1 MNMAGCCYICRVVFF
16 PTKFYELGML
26 YTCLYFFEMMYIYE
40 VAFRFPEFMY
50 FFFFFV
56 KGRKAQ
62 CRDATSETYY
72 SMGLTTLE
80 L

>member
-1 MNMAGCCYICRVVFF
+1 MNMAGCCYIYRVVFF
-16 PTKFYELGML
+16 PPEFYELGML
-26 YTCLYFFEMMYIYE
+26 YTCPYFFEMMYIYE
-40 VAFRFPEFMY
+40 VAFKFLSSCIY
-50 FFFFFV
+50 FFF

>member
-50 FFFFFV
+50 IFLV

-62 CRDATSETYY
+62 CRDAISETYY
-72 SMGLTTLE
+72 SMGLITLE

>member
-1 MNMAGCCYICRVVFF
+1 MNMASCCYICRVVFF
-16 PTKFYELGML
+16 PLEFYELGMP
-26 YTCLYFFEMMYIYE
+26 YTCPYFFEMMYIYE

-50 FFFFFV
+50 IFFV
-56 KGRKAQ
+56 KERKAQ

>member
-16 PTKFYELGML
+16 PLEFYELGMP
-26 YTCLYFFEMMYIYE
+26 YTCPYFSKMMYIYE
-40 VAFRFPEFMY
+40 VAFRFPEFMHI
-50 FFFFFV
+50 FFV

-72 SMGLTTLE
+72 GIGLTTLE

>member
-1 MNMAGCCYICRVVFF
+1 
-16 PTKFYELGML
+16 ML
-26 YTCLYFFEMMYIYE
+26 YTCPYFSEMMYIYE
-40 VAFRFPEFMY
+40 VAFKFPEFMY
-50 FFFFFV
+50 IFFV
-56 KGRKAQ
+56 KERKAQ